1 MRSFYNTNKLSNF
14 DFLEAIRKAKSQ
26 QEKIL
31 IYFKSLPGRGLA
43 PHQVKAAL
51 FSEKTPITSVRRA
64 ITNLE
69 QDGYLI
75 KTDRMIEGDFG
86 APVHTWALRDP
97 DPVAGEQIKLFGG

>member
-1 MRSFYNTNKLSNF
+1 MRSYYNTNNLSYL
-14 DFLEAIRKAKSQ
+14 DFLQAIEKAKSQ

-69 QDGYLI
+69 QDGLLI

-86 APVHTWALRDP
+86 APVHTWAWRAP
-97 DPVAGEQIKLFGG
+97 DPAAGKQIELFGG